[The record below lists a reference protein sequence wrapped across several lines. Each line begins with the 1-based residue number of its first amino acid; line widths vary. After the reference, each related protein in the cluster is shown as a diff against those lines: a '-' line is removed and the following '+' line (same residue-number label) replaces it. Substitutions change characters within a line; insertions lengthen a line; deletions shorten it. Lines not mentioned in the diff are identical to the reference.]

1 MLINLIYHSDI
12 IVNIFSTINIEAC
25 IFNKLIINVNF
36 DNLEKMYFYDHKKD
50 WRQNLHKLDRDLD
63 HNQRIVKSGSI
74 KLANSPN
81 ELISSIN
88 DYLKILKM
96 NQMNEKK

>member
-1 MLINLIYHSDI
+1 
-12 IVNIFSTINIEAC
+12 
-25 IFNKLIINVNF
+25 
-36 DNLEKMYFYDHKKD
+36 MYFYDHKKD

-88 DYLKILKM
+88 DYLK
-96 NQMNEKK
+96 NPQNESNERKK